1 MINTSLRQ
9 ELLANGFPDALIQS
23 VIDDPTAIWG
33 TTASTTA
40 SAVALFSLPPESKA
54 LIISGF
60 QRGFSTVFK
69 IYIGLI
75 GSNFF
80 VALLFIKQQELS
92 TPEEKIL
99 KARGQALADARRG
112 KSKDVE
118 LAESDLDE
126 KSVEDTKV

>member
-33 TTASTTA
+33 TTASTSA
-40 SAVALFSLPPESKA
+40 SAVALFSLPSESKA